1 MTRTANTLRPI
12 KIVRDYLKYP
22 EGSCLFQM
30 GHTKVLCTASFTDV
44 LPDHAKAS
52 NKGWLTAEY
61 SMLPRATTTRSARHK
76 IASGGRTKE
85 IQRLIGRSLR
95 SVVDLESVP
104 DLSMFLDCDVL
115 QADGGTRTAAI
126 NGAFIALV
134 QGLRRWKKEGRLANW
149 PVRDYVGAVSVG
161 IIDGKPILDLDYEK
175 DVRADVDMNV
185 VMTGSGKFIEVQG
198 TAEHNPF
205 SQKQLQQLLNL
216 ASRGIRKII
225 AIQKRQLGDVQR

>member
-1 MTRTANTLRPI
+1 MALRPI
-12 KIVRDYLKYP
+12 KVARNYLKYP

-30 GHTKVLCTASFTDV
+30 GNTKVLCTATIDDFV
-44 LPDHAKAS
+44 PDHAKES

-95 SVVDLESVP
+95 SVIDLESVP
-104 DLSMFLDCDVL
+104 GVGMFVDCDVL

-126 NGAFIALV
+126 NGAFIALI
-134 QGLRRWKKEGRLANW
+134 QGLRRWRKDGKLMSW
-149 PVRDYVGAVSVG
+149 PVRDYVAAVSVG
-161 IIDGKPILDLDYEK
+161 LIDGKPVLDLDYEK

-185 VMTGSGKFIEVQG
+185 VMTGSGQFIEIQG

-205 SQKQLQQLLNL
+205 SQKQLLQLLNL
-216 ASRGIRKII
+216 ASQGIKKILI
-225 AIQKRQLGDVQR
+225 EQKRILGDIKA